1 MRSVNSL
8 MEEKLK
14 SDQQTPA
21 NKASPQMSIQVSR
34 ARSTIM
40 DSDYWTVETI
50 RQKTGLGDVS
60 VAPRRYKP
68 YGRPNRIYEIHV
80 DNGVVG
86 TSIREYPDT
95 FKDGWKDQFTLGS
108 GSSVALAF
116 DGNWQRYRG
125 VWRLVTDEKPW
136 IFWVD
141 SSGILWRQLWDDAS
155 TLSQLDTGVS
165 YVRAIRAWRNQYS
178 AELDQG
184 IVVGYI
190 KTDGTVWYRNYCKQA
205 DGTVIW
211 EIARVL
217 PSVSGAVHLNL
228 FLTNDYRLGFSIE
241 KTNGD
246 IQWLISQ
253 RNWSGMAI
261 DTETLAADI
270 SAIEV
275 TLTAIEYITNIIE
288 REELLSTVSRAEV
301 HLCPANMDLGIV
313 ESLIVEPNKVELR
326 FLYDVSIDNET
337 KDYFKIKNLGIEK
350 FSVNTEV
357 GSESNIL
364 VLTSSEILNPYVETF
379 VTLLDNSTFRL
390 MPSAVCKPVVPAFN
404 HTVQPLPP
412 PPGYAWETLEPSIN
426 AINLTFTWIDWIT
439 NHIDQHSL
447 EASIS
452 NVTVVLTKVGTEP
465 I

>member
-1 MRSVNSL
+1 
-8 MEEKLK
+8 
-14 SDQQTPA
+14 
-21 NKASPQMSIQVSR
+21 MSIQVSR

-50 RQKTGLGDVS
+50 RQKTGLGDLS
-60 VAPRRYKP
+60 VAPRRYKA

-95 FKDGWKDQFTLGS
+95 FKEGWKDQFILGS

-190 KTDGTVWYRNYCKQA
+190 KADGTVWYRNYCRQA

-217 PSVSGAVHLNL
+217 PSVSGAVHHYGRQSFFIVSL
-228 FLTNDYRLGFSIE
+228 DC
-241 KTNGD
+241 
-246 IQWLISQ
+246 LISH
-253 RNWSGMAI
+253 RI
-261 DTETLAADI
+261 
-270 SAIEV
+270 
-275 TLTAIEYITNIIE
+275 
-288 REELLSTVSRAEV
+288 
-301 HLCPANMDLGIV
+301 
-313 ESLIVEPNKVELR
+313 
-326 FLYDVSIDNET
+326 
-337 KDYFKIKNLGIEK
+337 
-350 FSVNTEV
+350 
-357 GSESNIL
+357 
-364 VLTSSEILNPYVETF
+364 
-379 VTLLDNSTFRL
+379 
-390 MPSAVCKPVVPAFN
+390 
-404 HTVQPLPP
+404 
-412 PPGYAWETLEPSIN
+412 
-426 AINLTFTWIDWIT
+426 
-439 NHIDQHSL
+439 
-447 EASIS
+447 
-452 NVTVVLTKVGTEP
+452 
-465 I
+465 

>member
-21 NKASPQMSIQVSR
+21 NKAAPQMSIQVSR

-95 FKDGWKDQFTLGS
+95 FKEGWKDQFTLGS

-141 SSGILWRQLWDDAS
+141 SSGILWRQLWDDTS

-190 KTDGTVWYRNYCKQA
+190 KTDGTVWYRNYCRQA

-217 PSVSGAVHLNL
+217 PSVSAAVHLNL

-246 IQWLISQ
+246 IQWIITQ

-261 DTETLAADI
+261 IPENVHAALSLNEVKLIPIIYTDLKHTERVDSSITFGKVNFCPFDVIIGFVPTIVRAKRMDDNL
-270 SAIEV
+270 IE
-275 TLTAIEYITNIIE
+275 IEYDTDLYEVPDCPECFTISNNTIVAVAKSGSRILRLTTANT
-288 REELLSTVSRAEV
+288 LVSVGSWTVTY
-301 HLCPANMDLGIV
+301 NGLG
-313 ESLIVEPNKVELR
+313 
-326 FLYDVSIDNET
+326 
-337 KDYFKIKNLGIEK
+337 GINSYHSECCK
-350 FSVNTEV
+350 PEFGSFSVLATGEPPSV
-357 GSESNIL
+357 SETIEPTLS
-364 VLTSSEILNPYVETF
+364 LTSISFIQCTF
-379 VTLLDNSTFRL
+379 SSVYGDEKV
-390 MPSAVCKPVVPAFN
+390 SAV
-404 HTVQPLPP
+404 L
-412 PPGYAWETLEPSIN
+412 SIV
-426 AINLTFTWIDWIT
+426 AVDLI
-439 NHIDQHSL
+439 
-447 EASIS
+447 
-452 NVTVVLTKVGTEP
+452 KVGTNP
-465 I
+465 L

>member
-21 NKASPQMSIQVSR
+21 NKAAPQMSIQVSR

-50 RQKTGLGDVS
+50 RQKTGLGDIS
-60 VAPRRYKP
+60 VVPRRYMP

-95 FKDGWKDQFTLGS
+95 FKEGWKDQFILGS

-190 KTDGTVWYRNYCKQA
+190 KYKCLNKSTQKCACKNPHLPRKTD
-205 DGTVIW
+205 
-211 EIARVL
+211 
-217 PSVSGAVHLNL
+217 S
-228 FLTNDYRLGFSIE
+228 FL
-241 KTNGD
+241 
-246 IQWLISQ
+246 IQ
-253 RNWSGMAI
+253 
-261 DTETLAADI
+261 
-270 SAIEV
+270 
-275 TLTAIEYITNIIE
+275 
-288 REELLSTVSRAEV
+288 
-301 HLCPANMDLGIV
+301 
-313 ESLIVEPNKVELR
+313 
-326 FLYDVSIDNET
+326 
-337 KDYFKIKNLGIEK
+337 
-350 FSVNTEV
+350 
-357 GSESNIL
+357 
-364 VLTSSEILNPYVETF
+364 SS
-379 VTLLDNSTFRL
+379 S
-390 MPSAVCKPVVPAFN
+390 
-404 HTVQPLPP
+404 
-412 PPGYAWETLEPSIN
+412 
-426 AINLTFTWIDWIT
+426 
-439 NHIDQHSL
+439 
-447 EASIS
+447 
-452 NVTVVLTKVGTEP
+452 
-465 I
+465 